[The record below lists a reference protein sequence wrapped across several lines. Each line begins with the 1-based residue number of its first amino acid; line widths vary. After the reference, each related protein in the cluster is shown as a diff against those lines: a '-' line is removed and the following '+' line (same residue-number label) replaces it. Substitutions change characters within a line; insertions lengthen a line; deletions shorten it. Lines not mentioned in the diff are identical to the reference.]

1 MIENR
6 VLDVREI
13 DKSFRKKIILNLF
26 NELDDGQQL
35 ILISNHNLAPLNKL
49 FLKQKHGFFEWH
61 DLQNGPDIWRIS
73 ITKTNELNLTINDI
87 LKRYPMAIHIFEN
100 RSISYFNLGNEQFD
114 NISADAKEIYEE
126 IKQSY
131 QPLINPLRTDSW
143 SISFTVDY
151 INNNHHTFVRKK
163 VPELEDLIDHLVAAH
178 AATHPQLPMI
188 KERFMEFK
196 DELNDHLVDE
206 ENIVFPS
213 YKSLDEG
220 FLASKKISVKK
231 FDDAINWMKEDHI
244 LAGTSLKTLRNFCNN
259 YIAPA
264 NSSPGFKI
272 LYEELK
278 RFEYDMH
285 FHMYLENNVLFAKVV
300 KALRKIKD
308 RKS

>member
-49 FLKQKHGFFEWH
+49 FQKQKHGFFEWH